1 MRWKAPQFLGKF
13 ESSIKETY
21 GFKSRKCPQ
30 TIDELT
36 GFEDN
41 LMSLIRNI
49 EFRYVSNTV
58 QEQLARDIKQ
68 IKYTNIAIVPADKTR
83 NLYKVEKEDF
93 EKYLRDNI
101 TKTYKKSTNSKVNR
115 VDLDVK
121 KIADKLLITDRVDQL

>member
-1 MRWKAPQFLGKF
+1 MRWKAPQFLGKL

-21 GFKSRKCPQ
+21 GFKSRECPQ
-30 TIDELT
+30 TIDESV
-36 GFEDN
+36 GFEDD
-41 LMSLIRNI
+41 LMSLIKNI

-68 IKYTNIAIVPADKTR
+68 IKYTSIGIVPADKTR

>member
-1 MRWKAPQFLGKF
+1 
-13 ESSIKETY
+13 
-21 GFKSRKCPQ
+21 
-30 TIDELT
+30 
-36 GFEDN
+36 
-41 LMSLIRNI
+41 MSLIKNI

-68 IKYTNIAIVPADKTR
+68 IKYTSIGIVPADKTR

-121 KIADKLLITDRVDQL
+121 KIADKLLITDRIDQL